1 MIFSDLLNPWRLA
14 TMFRLI
20 SLFMMFTSNALA
32 QAAAPAQQ
40 APSAW
45 MQALPFVALIAIV
58 YILMIRPQNKKMKEQ
73 QTYLSSLKKGDEV
86 LTTAGIFGTIEG
98 LTDKFVTL
106 EIADGVNI
114 RVLRSQIHSSAKE
127 VKE

>member
-1 MIFSDLLNPWRLA
+1 MI
-14 TMFRLI
+14 RLI
-20 SLFMMFTSNALA
+20 SSLVLFTSTALA
-32 QAAAPAQQ
+32 QTPAPAQQ

-45 MQALPFVALIAIV
+45 MQALPFVALILIV

-73 QTYLSSLKKGDEV
+73 QSYLSSLKKGDEV

-98 LTDKFVTL
+98 LTEKFVTL
-106 EIADGVNI
+106 EIADGVSI